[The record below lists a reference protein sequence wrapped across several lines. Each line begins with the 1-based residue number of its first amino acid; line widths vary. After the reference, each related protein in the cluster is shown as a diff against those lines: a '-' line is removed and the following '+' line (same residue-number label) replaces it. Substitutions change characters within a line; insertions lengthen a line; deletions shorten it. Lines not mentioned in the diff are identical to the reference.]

1 MDRQTDFLLNISVLY
16 RSTQK
21 YYDRMLQSIQLT
33 YAQLPILI
41 MIFEQEGITM
51 RQIAESGVYDK
62 GTISKN
68 VKHLEQ
74 EGYILIQPS
83 KQDKRNKE
91 LYTTDYAKQN
101 MSKVYAVRRDW
112 WQHLIQSIDQKQFEQ
127 FVGSYEIMAK
137 KQEQY
142 GNSSISNQA
151 QMKSPFLI
159 GKKSVLNIIPINFRP
174 YYIWAEVTFVLP
186 LIPIQSWFLSKK
198 A

>member
-1 MDRQTDFLLNISVLY
+1 
-16 RSTQK
+16 
-21 YYDRMLQSIQLT
+21 
-33 YAQLPILI
+33 
-41 MIFEQEGITM
+41 M
-51 RQIAESGVYDK
+51 RQIAKSGVYDK

-137 KQEQY
+137 N
-142 GNSSISNQA
+142 GVSMSNQD

-159 GKKSVLNIIPINFRP
+159 GKKSVLNIIPM
-174 YYIWAEVTFVLP
+174 TFDR
-186 LIPIQSWFLSKK
+186 IIYGRK
-198 A
+198 